1 LKEFGLN
8 LKGKDCFK
16 KSLKKRKR
24 KEESLPS
31 YLLSPAAQ
39 RPIYPLPQRPVFFFF
54 FLFFFPAGADIWAPP
69 VSLSPPLSF
78 LLPLPAA
85 QPTRRRRNPRLAR
98 PPLHLPFLSA
108 QPIKAINLP

>member
-16 KSLKKRKR
+16 KSLKKKR
-24 KEESLPS
+24 KKESLPS
-31 YLLSPAAQ
+31 QPGSPAAHLS
-39 RPIYPLPQRPVFFFF
+39 LPQRPVFFFF
-54 FLFFFPAGADIWAPP
+54 FFFFPADADIWALP

-78 LLPLPAA
+78 LLLLPAA
-85 QPTRRRRNPRLAR
+85 QPTRRRRNPRRAR

-108 QPIKAINLP
+108 RPIKAINLP

>member
-16 KSLKKRKR
+16 KSLQKKRK
-24 KEESLPS
+24 KKLTSLPS
-31 YLLSPAAQ
+31 QPGGPAAHLS
-39 RPIYPLPQRPVFFFF
+39 LPQRPVFFFF
-54 FLFFFPAGADIWAPP
+54 FFFPTDADIWAPP

-78 LLPLPAA
+78 LLLLPAA
-85 QPTRRRRNPRLAR
+85 QPTRRRRNPRRAR

-108 QPIKAINLP
+108 RPIKAINLP